1 MSGQT
6 TPPAGTAPWSADGAA
21 AAGPPAAEPP
31 AGPHAEVRVVD
42 AEELAR
48 LAAETVALI
57 EHHRSELQAAM
68 AELTALQRAV
78 RAELRTTL
86 AEVRALADRLDPA
99 GAAGPGDG

>member
-6 TPPAGTAPWSADGAA
+6 TPPAGTAPWSADGAPTA
-21 AAGPPAAEPP
+21 VQPVPDPPS
-31 AGPHAEVRVVD
+31 EVRVVD

-57 EHHRSELQAAM
+57 EHHRAELHATM
-68 AELTALQRAV
+68 AELTA
-78 RAELRTTL
+78 LRTTL

-99 GAAGPGDG
+99 GAVDPGDG

>member
-6 TPPAGTAPWSADGAA
+6 TPPAGTAPWSADGAPTA
-21 AAGPPAAEPP
+21 VQPASDPPS
-31 AGPHAEVRVVD
+31 EVRVVD

-57 EHHRSELQAAM
+57 EHHRAELQATM

-78 RAELRTTL
+78 RSELRTTL

-99 GAAGPGDG
+99 GAAGAGDG

>member
-6 TPPAGTAPWSADGAA
+6 TPPAGTAPWSAGAA
-21 AAGPPAAEPP
+21 PTNSEPP
-31 AGPHAEVRVVD
+31 QEVRVLD

-57 EHHRSELQAAM
+57 EHHRGELQAAM

-78 RAELRTTL
+78 RSELRATL
-86 AEVRALADRLDPA
+86 AEVRTLADRLDPA
-99 GAAGPGDG
+99 GAAGRVDG

>member
-6 TPPAGTAPWSADGAA
+6 TPPAGTAPWSADGAQPA
-21 AAGPPAAEPP
+21 VQPAQTPPS
-31 AGPHAEVRVVD
+31 EVRVVD

-57 EHHRSELQAAM
+57 EHHRAELQATM

-78 RAELRTTL
+78 RSELRTTL